1 MRAMRAYQGIVSA
14 IALIACV
21 GCAAAQVSL
30 RNRVDSSRTFQAIA
44 ANSVLELGTSGGF
57 TYVAFGGRGL
67 AIYRYQQGQPPQR
80 IGYHH
85 SPILWDIRD
94 LAFGPFGSLAC
105 VHGGNV
111 YLLSFRVSD
120 LSLVPHG
127 VAVSQNAGLNA
138 ARARALRDL
147 DIANNAYLIVG
158 TNTGRLRVYRLTV
171 SGPGGLPAAPS
182 LGTYLDV
189 GNPIV
194 DLALFSDAV
203 RALAAWE
210 FPTGQQYI
218 AVGGSD
224 GMVYLYRFANGS
236 ITPIGKAMHHPAPV
250 EEIVVNGNRLIVGL
264 RNGLV
269 YVWNYTPSSV
279 SHHLTIKEPWSP
291 LTAYSLC
298 ALPNDR
304 VAVATGSVRV
314 YSLANGAQVGE
325 YGVHVVGSI
334 YSPNYYYSWF
344 DRSMPY
350 NFACF
355 SSFYPQPL
363 VRVAPFIGNDNNYF
377 YVAGVQGN
385 VRTSFLPPPA
395 SLTYQT
401 IALPLPAYA
410 VTLMVAN
417 PPYAVGLANGEV
429 RAFGSSRNVG
439 APVFSLM
446 PAGSASQP
454 WLLGSYGVGNVF
466 AWSGSGTFV
475 SNILP
480 AASSPRIIYSLR
492 LISVSGTNNNLFT
505 FAAAGGDGK
514 VQVWRWDSSA
524 PNTPATLLSEQ
535 SLPYPLHSLSV
546 NAARSSVAVAS
557 LNAPFS
563 YNSSTQRCAW
573 TLSLSSSGTLGTPT
587 ALDQPAR
594 VVAYHPSNPD
604 LLATAGE
611 YRASRA
617 SRGAISLLRPSQQP
631 HFLGTSHLGFITSLG
646 WLSNDLLA
654 ASDSAG
660 LVYVFSPNGAL
671 NNPLNRDGTTQNI
684 YYGNPGDALRA
695 AYQPHRGYVYEVSG
709 TSSALMTAGADRTVK
724 LFSNSGL
731 PIRFVQVYDAD
742 VYAPL
747 ASIDYLP
754 NGGVALNH
762 TIVYPS
768 SNQAYPLFASPPGYV
783 AFWVPNT
790 ASAVYVNPVVQ
801 EIQSGQLRVGQAFVG
816 GSPGQHIYGET
827 GYRVEL
833 SENGQYGLVAR
844 LEGRSSSSAG
854 SARAWI
860 LSRSASFPYFSG
872 NRYTLYQYTSPSD
885 PYHVAFSPSGSWVA
899 LTVNAN
905 TINVYQ
911 RSAITSNNPPRHSAI
926 TYSTAPQRFIA
937 LKFLADDV
945 LAVWQRTNNINYLD
959 IWQLS
964 GTTWTRRQSI
974 NTGIDYVNAEYHYY
988 YALDAVQVGSVVRVA
1003 LGGANALVFYRLDR
1017 PSGVP
1022 TLTEVGRTTLASNG
1036 YLDMPQITWV
1046 RFSRQNPNILGVAQV
1061 GSVAITYDLSGLFS
1075 W

>member
-1 MRAMRAYQGIVSA
+1 
-14 IALIACV
+14 
-21 GCAAAQVSL
+21 
-30 RNRVDSSRTFQAIA
+30 
-44 ANSVLELGTSGGF
+44 
-57 TYVAFGGRGL
+57 
-67 AIYRYQQGQPPQR
+67 
-80 IGYHH
+80 
-85 SPILWDIRD
+85 
-94 LAFGPFGSLAC
+94 
-105 VHGGNV
+105 
-111 YLLSFRVSD
+111 
-120 LSLVPHG
+120 
-127 VAVSQNAGLNA
+127 
-138 ARARALRDL
+138 
-147 DIANNAYLIVG
+147 VG

-269 YVWNYTPSSV
+269 YVWNYTSSSV

-446 PAGSASQP
+446 PVQP

-475 SNILP
+475 PNILP

-492 LISVSGTNNNLFT
+492 LIAVSGSNNNLFT
-505 FAAAGGDGK
+505 FATAGGDGK

-557 LNAPFS
+557 LNAPFR
-563 YNSSTQRCAW
+563 YDVSTWRCAW

-611 YRASRA
+611 HHGWWW
-617 SRGAISLLRPSQQP
+617 RGAIYLLRPSQQP
-631 HFLGTSHLGFITSLG
+631 HFLGASHLGFITSLG

-709 TSSALMTAGADRTVK
+709 TSSALVTAGADRTVK

-731 PIRFVQVYDAD
+731 PIRFVQVYAD
-742 VYAPL
+742 PVNTPL

-754 NGGVALNH
+754 NGGFALNH

-768 SNQAYPLFASPPGYV
+768 SNQAYSLFASPPGYV

-801 EIQSGQLRVGQAFVG
+801 EIQNNQVRVGEAFFDNTE
-816 GSPGQHIYGET
+816 PRHIGITYS

-833 SENGQYGLVAR
+833 SENGQYVLVAR
-844 LEGRSSSSAG
+844 LEGRSSSTPG
-854 SARAWI
+854 RARAWI
-860 LSRSASFPYFSG
+860 LTRAASFPYFAG
-872 NRYTLYQYTSPSD
+872 NRYTLYQYTSTND
-885 PYHVAFSPSGSWVA
+885 PFLCAFSPSGSWVA

-911 RSAITSNNPPRHSAI
+911 RSAITSDNPPRHSAI
-926 TYSTAPQRFIA
+926 TYSTAPQGFIA

-974 NTGIDYVNAEYHYY
+974 NTNINFPDGRPYYYY
-988 YALDAVQVGSVVRVA
+988 YALDAVQVGSVVRVV
-1003 LGGANALVFYRLDR
+1003 LGGVNALVFYRLDR